1 MITAK
6 KIATDETNVAA
17 KWIAEQP
24 DESSRI
30 YSARLSIKPG
40 IGYEII
46 LGYEYPHRSFGVG
59 AQNAELLDSAGFR
72 WVRDGLPDRRKRSL

>member
-1 MITAK
+1 LITAK

-17 KWIAEQP
+17 NWIAEQP

-30 YSARLSIKPG
+30 YSARLSIEPE

-46 LGYEYPHRSFGVG
+46 LGYEYPHGWFGIG
-59 AQNAELLDSAGFR
+59 A
-72 WVRDGLPDRRKRSL
+72 